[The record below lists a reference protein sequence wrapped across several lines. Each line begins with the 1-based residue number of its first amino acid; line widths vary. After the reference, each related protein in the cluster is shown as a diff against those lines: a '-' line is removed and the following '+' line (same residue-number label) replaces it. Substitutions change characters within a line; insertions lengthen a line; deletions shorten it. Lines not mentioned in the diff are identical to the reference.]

1 MKEKNAL
8 QKESKSNKG
17 MEKLLGVHTK
27 ALENNSK
34 SIIEILELLSSK
46 DLSVA
51 DKKALKKIKRE
62 ISSIDKSLDSLGN
75 EKNENG
81 RDWFEF

>member
-1 MKEKNAL
+1 M